1 MVHISFASLLNSA
14 VARVVLAR
22 QFVGGM
28 SQILAEVVW
37 VAWTHTVLVQ
47 VEENDKGWIFLWV
60 KHMILWTFI
69 MILWSFIDL
78 SCDSILFS
86 VVSAHTVFEPS
97 TQFIFHYF
105 IEKCIKCQISSFKTS
120 VFFRCQ
126 AATNLHHFCLK
137 SSIYSFT
144 SL

>member
-1 MVHISFASLLNSA
+1 MHISFASLLNSA

-78 SCDSILFS
+78 SCDSSLFS
-86 VVSAHTVFEPS
+86 IFSAH
-97 TQFIFHYF
+97 IF
-105 IEKCIKCQISSFKTS
+105 
-120 VFFRCQ
+120 
-126 AATNLHHFCLK
+126 
-137 SSIYSFT
+137 
-144 SL
+144 SLGRWVGKRWLGGRWF

>member
-47 VEENDKGWIFLWV
+47 VEENYKG
-60 KHMILWTFI
+60 
-69 MILWSFIDL
+69 
-78 SCDSILFS
+78 
-86 VVSAHTVFEPS
+86 
-97 TQFIFHYF
+97 
-105 IEKCIKCQISSFKTS
+105 
-120 VFFRCQ
+120 
-126 AATNLHHFCLK
+126 
-137 SSIYSFT
+137 
-144 SL
+144 